1 MDNFIEY
8 QRFATLDDA
17 TFLIDLLDA
26 NQIPFKID
34 DSATRFDVSAKTI
47 NPLEEG
53 IVIQV
58 KQCDK
63 ARVDQIN
70 FKTTETSSIND
81 HYMYSLSDND
91 IIDAVVNPD
100 GWTEEEQI
108 LAKEISKQRN
118 LKLTAELIKS
128 LRKDKNPDISDEQTK
143 QSKLISGGTSWFL
156 WIGIIS
162 ALNIIALIFRQNVNF
177 VSGLGIN
184 YVILGIMDGLNRA
197 LGVDLMTLGYVLSF
211 LVCGLFI
218 LIWRKSKQQNK
229 NYYLTGL
236 IIYGIDTLFFLYP
249 IQWYS
254 LGFHVLALFGLYSGY
269 RALLTSISD
278 LKKIKGRE

>member
-34 DSATRFDVSAKTI
+34 DSATRFDMSAKTI

-100 GWTEEEQI
+100 GWTEEELI

-156 WIGIIS
+156 LIGIIS
-162 ALNIIALIFRQNVNF
+162 ALNIIAVIFRQNVNF

-197 LGVDLMTLGYVLSF
+197 LGIDLMTLGYVLSF

-269 RALLTSISD
+269 KALLTSISD

>member
-1 MDNFIEY
+1 MDEFIEY
-8 QRFATLDDA
+8 QRFTTLDDA

-34 DSATRFDVSAKTI
+34 DSATRFDLAATTI
-47 NPLEEG
+47 NPLEKG
-53 IVIQV
+53 IVLQIRQS
-58 KQCDK
+58 DK
-63 ARVDQIN
+63 ERVDQIN

-91 IIDAVVNPD
+91 IIDAVVNSD

-118 LKLTAELIKS
+118 LKPTAELIKS

-162 ALNIIALIFRQNVNF
+162 ALNIIAVIFRQNVNF

-184 YVILGIMDGLNRA
+184 YVILGITDGLNRA
-197 LGVDLMTLGYVLSF
+197 LGIDLMLLGYVLSF

-269 RALLTSISD
+269 KALLTSISD